1 MEAKTLLLVIAAI
14 AVMAVVVMLI
24 ILIVQKG
31 KVKSALDSIEKK
43 TLELKSDYS
52 KPVDTR

>member
-31 KVKSALDSIEKK
+31 KVKSALDSIEKI
-43 TLELKSDYS
+43 KS
-52 KPVDTR
+52 T

>member
-31 KVKSALDSIEKK
+31 KVKSALDSIEKDR
-43 TLELKSDYS
+43 KS
-52 KPVDTR
+52 T